1 MKFLLLS
8 LLLLGC
14 GKKTIYTTPPMPAN
28 QASPEVKAEISE
40 ELEKLQQEFSELN
53 VSVDLKR
60 LPVIVSPLPFGVV
73 GRCQYGSN
81 DRGAYIILSPNLF
94 GQVEFLPL
102 DSSQF
107 EKEFV
112 RVLIHEIGHC
122 YFRRMH
128 EAPEFLETPGS
139 SFELR
144 HEGSAV
150 VFDKIPSSL
159 MPAESVY
166 RMPKALRKYY
176 LSELVGK
183 SRLSNPT
190 VLGEFTEFQM
200 ITNNGEIHPTA
211 VPEVKS
217 DTVEPTDENGGEIA
231 QFFKCSGPENSP
243 EEFRNF

>member
-1 MKFLLLS
+1 MKFLPLI
-8 LLLLGC
+8 LLLIISC
-14 GKKTIYTTPPMPAN
+14 GRKTVYTVPAMPAN
-28 QASPEVKAEISE
+28 QASLEVKSDIND
-40 ELEKLQQEFSELN
+40 ELEKLEKEFKDID
-53 VSVDLKR
+53 VTIDLKR
-60 LPVIVSPLPFGVV
+60 LPVVVAPLPFGVV
-73 GRCQYGSN
+73 GRCQYGN
-81 DRGAYIILSPNLF
+81 DDRGVYIILSPALF
-94 GQVEFLPL
+94 NRVDFLPL
-102 DSSQF
+102 DDSLF

-128 EAPEFLETPGS
+128 EPPEYLEMPGS

-144 HEGSAV
+144 HEETAV
-150 VFDKIPSSL
+150 LFDKIPTSL

-183 SRLSNPT
+183 SKLSNPT
-190 VLGEFTEFQM
+190 VLGEFTEFAMVNTQ
-200 ITNNGEIHPTA
+200 

-217 DTVEPTDENGGEIA
+217 DTVEPTDEDGGEIA
-231 QFFKCSGPENSP
+231 QFFKCSGPEDSP

>member
-1 MKFLLLS
+1 MKLLLLS

-14 GKKTIYTTPPMPAN
+14 GRKTFYTTPPMPAN
-28 QASPEVKAEISE
+28 QASLEVKAEISE
-40 ELEKLQQEFSELN
+40 ELEKLQKDFDELN
-53 VSVDLKR
+53 VSIDLKR
-60 LPVIVSPLPFGVV
+60 LPVVVAPLPFAVV

-81 DRGAYIILSPNLF
+81 NQGAYIILSPNLF

-102 DSSQF
+102 DGSHF

-122 YFRRMH
+122 YFGRMH
-128 EAPEFLETPGS
+128 EVPEFLQMPGS

-176 LSELVGK
+176 ISELVGK
-183 SRLSNPT
+183 ARLSNAT
-190 VLGEFTEFQM
+190 VLGQFADFQM
-200 ITNNGEIHPTA
+200 LTHTSDVNPA
-211 VPEVKS
+211 PALEVNS
-217 DTVEPTDENGGEIA
+217 DTVEPADEDGGEIS
-231 QFFKCSGPENSP
+231 QFLKCPWSENSP
-243 EEFRNF
+243 EEFRNL

>member
-1 MKFLLLS
+1 MKFLLP
-8 LLLLGC
+8 LLLLLSC

-28 QASPEVKAEISE
+28 QASLEVKSEINE
-40 ELEKLQQEFSELN
+40 EVEKLQKEFNDLN
-53 VSVDLKR
+53 VTVNLKR
-60 LPVIVSPLPFGVV
+60 LPIVVAPLPFGVV
-73 GRCQYGSN
+73 GRCQYGGN
-81 DRGAYIILSPNLF
+81 DLGAYIILSPNLF
-94 GQVEFLPL
+94 GRVEFLPM
-102 DSSQF
+102 DDAQF
-107 EKEFV
+107 EPEFV

-128 EAPEFLETPGS
+128 EVPAYLEIPGN

-144 HEGSAV
+144 HDGSAV
-150 VFDKIPSSL
+150 IFDKIPNSL

-183 SRLSNPT
+183 ARLSNAT

-200 ITNNGEIHPTA
+200 VSNTSTT
-211 VPEVKS
+211 EVKS
-217 DTVEPTDENGGEIA
+217 DTVEPTDKDGGEIS
-231 QFFKCSGPENSP
+231 QFFKCSGPEDSP